1 MAQRSGAIMPI
12 LMQSENSVTRLR
24 TETYIDTPD
33 GRVYAKTVGGGA
45 GTPLLTLH
53 GGPGVPHDAL
63 EPLERLAEDRA
74 VVFYDQLGCGK
85 SDRSDDAS
93 LWTLQRYV
101 DEVDLVRRA
110 LALDDVHIL
119 GHSWGAT
126 LAVEYVLQHP
136 RGVRSVIFADP
147 AISVPRY
154 AADSLTFRDE
164 ILPEDARRALVE
176 QPLDSPE
183 YRKAM
188 NLYFRL
194 TLCRLSPWPESM
206 ARSWSGADPRIYATM
221 WGIDEFHVNGNL
233 RDYDP
238 TDRLGELVMPA
249 LFFCGRYDGAR
260 TATTADFASRV
271 PRGEFVLFEES
282 SHTPFFEEPER
293 FDAVLRDF
301 LRRADAAA

>member
-1 MAQRSGAIMPI
+1 MSQT
-12 LMQSENSVTRLR
+12 VTER
-24 TETYIDTPD
+24 YIDTPD
-33 GRVYAKTVGGGA
+33 GRVYAKTLAAGPGA
-45 GTPLLTLH
+45 ALLTLH

-63 EPLERLAEDRA
+63 EPLERLADERA

-85 SDRSDDAS
+85 SDRSDDTS

-136 RGVRSVIFADP
+136 KGVRSVIFADP
-147 AISVPRY
+147 AISVPRW
-154 AADSLTFRDE
+154 AADGLALRDE
-164 ILPEDARRALVE
+164 VLPEDARRALIE
-176 QPLDSPE
+176 HPLDSPE

-194 TLCRLSPWPESM
+194 TLCRLNPWPDAM
-206 ARSWSGADPRIYATM
+206 VRSWAGADPRIYATM

-238 TDRLGELVMPA
+238 TGRLGELLMPT
-249 LFFCGRYDGAR
+249 LFLCGRYDGAR
-260 TATTADFASRV
+260 PETVAEFAAAV
-271 PRGEFVLFEES
+271 PLGEFVLFQDS

-293 FDAVLRDF
+293 FDSVVRDF
-301 LRRADAAA
+301 LQRVDAER